1 MNHKPAARR
10 NRTLKT
16 SRSIGSLSL
25 ILICLFSNA
34 LAQSENPTPT
44 IDLDVS
50 KWIAESLL
58 KTRQTNLRLV
68 SDYSYKMRR
77 TNTRRDGKI
86 NTSLSEAY
94 FPSRLKNKTR
104 TKGVIILLEENGVR
118 LPEKKIEKQRRE
130 AAEKLEEM
138 GNASEQETSALEE
151 KREKGVSLDWTY
163 QVAVDLSS
171 FLRVC
176 QFHTPRKQIVDG
188 RETLILNFNRCD
200 PGKLPENKS
209 YLANLQGTV
218 WFDVSDKA
226 PIRLEAWEKT
236 LTAAPP
242 KVPLLFAQQ
251 RVAESTWLPALIRV
265 EGIGN
270 EAFMSNLKINWQIEF
285 FDYKLSQIEIKDVI
299 IDSK

>member
-1 MNHKPAARR
+1 MQCKPAARR

-16 SRSIGSLSL
+16 SRIIGSLSL

-34 LAQSENPTPT
+34 LAQSENPPPA

-58 KTRQTNLRLV
+58 KTNQTNLRLI

-77 TNTRRDGKI
+77 TNTKRDGKI
-86 NTSLSEAY
+86 NISLSEAY
-94 FPSRLKNKTR
+94 FPSRLKNKSE
-104 TKGVIILLEENGVR
+104 TKGVIIQLEENGVA

-138 GNASEQETSALEE
+138 SNASEQKTSALEE
-151 KREKGVSLDWTY
+151 KREKGVSLDWTN
-163 QVAVDLSS
+163 QVAVGLSS

-200 PGKLPENKS
+200 SGKLPENKS
-209 YLANLQGTV
+209 YLANLQGRV

-265 EGIGN
+265 EGVGN
-270 EAFMSNLKINWQIEF
+270 EILLSNLKINWQIEF
-285 FDYKLSQIEIKDVI
+285 FDYKLAQIEIKDVV